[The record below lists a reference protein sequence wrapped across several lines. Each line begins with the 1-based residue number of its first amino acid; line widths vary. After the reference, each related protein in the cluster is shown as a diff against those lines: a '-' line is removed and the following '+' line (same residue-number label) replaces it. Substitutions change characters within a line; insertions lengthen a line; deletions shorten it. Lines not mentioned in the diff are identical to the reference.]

1 MRGAGHIHH
10 GQEAQG
16 LFELFTLL
24 QKLRGLFHSL
34 WQGLGALMWQ
44 GKKKFLKKYMLY
56 MQRQQ
61 RLAHTDILDKFFLC
75 VCIPVRSGIYFL

>member
-34 WQGLGALMWQ
+34 WQDLGALMWQ
-44 GKKKFLKKYMLY
+44 GKKKIKK
-56 MQRQQ
+56 
-61 RLAHTDILDKFFLC
+61 K
-75 VCIPVRSGIYFL
+75 IYAIYAKAAETGSHRNS